1 MAQQRRHH
9 NRRSTATGKKE
20 QPAGFMLTIQDG
32 RQRGEEFYFE
42 TEATIGRTEENS
54 VAIIDDS
61 VSRNHAKVYGRRGVF
76 MVEDNGSSNGTRLN
90 GKVILQPEVL
100 KDGDYITVG
109 TVNIMFTNLDSE
121 AAGHPTVVIQLTEK
135 QKEKLDREITHISV
149 GEKFQQMWNQ
159 PRGRLIIMVS
169 TVVLA
174 ILLGG
179 LLLKAVR
186 PKPKVVLVEA
196 DQSENP
202 IDYRESNWTSFL
214 ENYFGNCSGCI
225 PHKYSLKL
233 NFQLTSTDTRV
244 ILTYAAGMIEKDKE
258 VDILLNGERV
268 RYADWAPPN
277 QPKYNYTVDLYRATK
292 QNPKIKLKEGINTVE
307 FRNLYNHPEF
317 GKQNVNEEWVVF
329 YIRLKTTPLP
339 KPNLEKA
346 AENYQ
351 LGKQR
356 FEQRELNASNYQE
369 ALLKF
374 YRVQDLLELA
384 DLEKPENAQ
393 FLAMYKDSLRSIQV
407 LNRELD
413 SVFESAVGK
422 ILEMSRIEDEKV
434 RKQTKADLKE
444 RLESFPMEDP
454 RRQKLEALIRDITE

>member
-1 MAQQRRHH
+1 
-9 NRRSTATGKKE
+9 
-20 QPAGFMLTIQDG
+20 MLTIQDG
-32 RQRGEEFYFE
+32 RQRGEEYYFE
-42 TEATIGRTEENS
+42 TEATIGRIEENS

-109 TVNIMFTNLDSE
+109 TVNVMFTNLDSE

-135 QKEKLDREITHISV
+135 QKEKLDHEAAHISF
-149 GEKFQQMWNQ
+149 GEKFQQMWNR
-159 PRGRLIIMVS
+159 PSGRLQLMLGAI
-169 TVVLA
+169 VLA

-179 LLLKAVR
+179 LLLKLVQ
-186 PKPKVVLVEA
+186 PKKKVVIVEE
-196 DQSENP
+196 DQSEVP
-202 IDYRESNWTSFL
+202 VDYREANWASFL
-214 ENYFGNCSGCI
+214 ENYFGNCSGCTL
-225 PHKYSLKL
+225 HKYSLKL

-244 ILTYAAGMIEKDKE
+244 MLSYAAGMIEKDKE

-268 RYADWAPPN
+268 RYAEWAPPN
-277 QPKYNYTVDLYRATK
+277 QPKYNYTVDLYRATR
-292 QNPKIKLKEGINTVE
+292 QNPKIKLKVGTNTVE

-317 GKQNVNEEWVVF
+317 GKKNANEEWVVF
-329 YIRLKTTPLP
+329 YVRIKTTPLP

-346 AENYQ
+346 AEDYQ

-356 FEQRELNASNYQE
+356 FEQRELSPMNYQE
-369 ALLKF
+369 ALVKF

-393 FLAMYKDSLRSIQV
+393 FLAMYKDAQRSIQV
-407 LNRELD
+407 INRELD

-422 ILEMSRIEDEKV
+422 MQELSRIEDEKV
-434 RKQTKADLKE
+434 RKRTKSELKE
-444 RLESFPMEDP
+444 RLESFPPEDP
-454 RRQKLEALIRDITE
+454 RRQKLEALIRDIAE